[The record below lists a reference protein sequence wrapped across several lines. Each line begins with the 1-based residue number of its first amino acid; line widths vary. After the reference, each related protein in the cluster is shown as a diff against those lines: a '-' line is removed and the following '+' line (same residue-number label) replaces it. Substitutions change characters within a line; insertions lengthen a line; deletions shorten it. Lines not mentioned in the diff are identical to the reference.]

1 MHDSITGL
9 ILAGGASR
17 RFGADKARAAVEG
30 RTMIAR
36 VFEAVSAVTEEV
48 LVSVREGGE
57 DYGLPGVRVVEDAVP
72 GAGPLA
78 GLEAGLRACRTPWLL
93 VVACDMPFLTPDAL
107 EAIKRR
113 RAPGLDA
120 VVAQTPDG
128 RLQPLCACYAT
139 RILPVV
145 EARLR
150 SGRRSMR
157 GLLERLGAVRVA
169 PLPEAPLRNVNRPG
183 DLGGNVV

>member
-17 RFGADKARAAVEG
+17 RFGTDKARVAVEG

-36 VFEAVSAVTEEV
+36 VFEAVSAVTGEV
-48 LVSVREGGE
+48 LVSVREGDE
-57 DYGLPGVRVVEDAVP
+57 DYGLPARVVKDAVP

-93 VVACDMPFLTPDAL
+93 VVACDMPFLTAEALDAVT
-107 EAIKRR
+107 RP
-113 RAPGLDA
+113 RAHGLDA
-120 VVAQTPDG
+120 VVARTPDG
-128 RLQPLCACYAT
+128 RTQPLCACYSAA
-139 RILPVV
+139 ILPVV
-145 EARLR
+145 EAQLR
-150 SGRRSMR
+150 SERRSMH

-183 DLGGNVV
+183 DLKACDS

>member
-1 MHDSITGL
+1 MHESITGL

-17 RFGADKARAAVEG
+17 RFGTDKARATVGG

-36 VFEAVSAVTEEV
+36 VFEAVSAVTDEA
-48 LVSVREGGE
+48 LVSVGAGGE
-57 DYGLPGVRVVEDAVP
+57 DYGLSARVVEDAVP

-93 VVACDMPFLTPDAL
+93 VVACDMPFLTPEAL
-107 EAIKRR
+107 EAVTRA

-120 VVAQTPDG
+120 VVARTPDG

-139 RILPVV
+139 AIRPVV
-145 EARLR
+145 EERLR
-150 SGRRSMR
+150 SGRRSMH
-157 GLLERLGAVRVA
+157 GLLEHLGAVRVV

-183 DLGGNVV
+183 DLDASGS

>member
-1 MHDSITGL
+1 MHESITGL

-17 RFGADKARAAVEG
+17 RFGTDKARVAVEG
-30 RTMIAR
+30 RAMIAR
-36 VFEAVSAVTEEV
+36 VFEAVSAVTDEV
-48 LVSVREGGE
+48 LVSVREGGG
-57 DYGLPGVRVVEDAVP
+57 DYGLAARVVEDAVP

-93 VVACDMPFLTPDAL
+93 VVACDMPFLTAEALDAVT
-107 EAIKRR
+107 RQ

-128 RLQPLCACYAT
+128 RLQPLCACYSAA
-139 RILPVV
+139 ILPVV
-145 EARLR
+145 EAQLR

-169 PLPEAPLRNVNRPG
+169 PLPEAPRRNVNRPG
-183 DLGGNVV
+183 DLKGNDS